1 MIRFPIVMIAF
12 LALACSSL
20 PKSKVPG
27 DPVYIPSNQ
36 GKYMSPYTHDGVLAD
51 WVDKGV
57 GVKAGAQL
65 GKTALGTT
73 AGVIGDKYGGDII
86 GILGRTVGQ
95 LVGSAAARAA
105 TMKRIGGYE
114 YVQATSDISF
124 NSLRAMANFLRDN
137 YRRHPHFALAIDLTA
152 EIYPEF
158 GSNYAHWVKEA
169 ARP

>member
-1 MIRFPIVMIAF
+1 MPRLTVIVLIV

-27 DPVYIPSNQ
+27 DPVYIPNNQ
-36 GKYMSPYTHDGVLAD
+36 GRYMSPYTHDGVLAD

-57 GVKAGAQL
+57 SVKAGSQL
-65 GKTALGTT
+65 GKTTLGATAGALG
-73 AGVIGDKYGGDII
+73 DHYGGDII
-86 GILGRTVGQ
+86 GILGRTIGQ
-95 LVGSAAARAA
+95 LVGNAAARAA

-124 NSLRAMANFLRDN
+124 NSLRAMAYFLREN

-169 ARP
+169 ARR